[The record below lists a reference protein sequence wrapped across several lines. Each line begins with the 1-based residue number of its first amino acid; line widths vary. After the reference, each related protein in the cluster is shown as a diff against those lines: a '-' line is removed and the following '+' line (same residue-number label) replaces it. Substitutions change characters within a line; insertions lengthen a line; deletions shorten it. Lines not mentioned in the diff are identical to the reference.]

1 MTRVDNGS
9 KVTIC
14 GVFLPLG
21 WACFAASSLEG
32 RRWGLVC
39 QRRDPGEE
47 AGDERKPRLAL
58 LPRAGRRAV
67 GGWGLSSQ
75 QLSWAGLG
83 S

>member
-1 MTRVDNGS
+1 M
-9 KVTIC
+9 
-14 GVFLPLG
+14 
-21 WACFAASSLEG
+21 
-32 RRWGLVC
+32 C